1 MIPNP
6 VKPFYR
12 FCIIEVINFKI
23 LINAALIG
31 GSINWFGTGDVFATP
46 MGFVIPFLVQI
57 FSRASVGYKNRYQAL
72 LSMLPLEREDPAFIM
87 DHSGNVVLSGG
98 KSKEFF
104 AEHQITN
111 ISQFLG
117 KRAVGE
123 IIAQF
128 ESESKQKKLEY
139 YVAKNQKWYE
149 VAVKQVKYSK
159 GGDAILV
166 WLEDTSA
173 IKRLHERILSISS
186 YSDQVVRQLED
197 FTQKSDIY
205 QKLAPF
211 ILGMGYQVT
220 FIAVENQEHLWV
232 GQASRSDQGQLI
244 HSDFITLPHDSNA
257 PILLSRKQRRLV
269 EAHNIGYDNQ
279 EEFEKEYPFDQ
290 RIKDFIGQPIHSF
303 LNFHEGECSII
314 AFNKSNPESVED
326 ELFLHSLVST
336 SKSLLFLANLAI
348 RNEEQFLQ
356 KVTGLCSAAEFSD
369 EITGKHILRVNKY
382 SELIAQYLGL
392 NKKFVHCIS
401 QVAALHDIGKVAI
414 PELIKFTGKYSDDQ
428 REQMQMH
435 TIYGAQVIGNMIAFS
450 SDRDEKLEMAYN
462 IALHHH
468 QYWNGT
474 GYPKIKSPVGEVLAT
489 SKDFH
494 FYQSM
499 APLQGA
505 EIPIEA
511 LITGLADSY
520 DALRSPRQYKE
531 EFTHEKTVAILS
543 LDDRTGVTGAD
554 RFGPQVW
561 SAFEQLAPKMA
572 EIYKE
577 MYS

>member
-1 MIPNP
+1 MIQNP

-12 FCIIEVINFKI
+12 FCICEVINVKI

-46 MGFVIPFLVQI
+46 MGFVIPFLVQVL
-57 FSRASVGYKNRYQAL
+57 SRASVGYKNRYQAL
-72 LSMLPLEREDPAFIM
+72 LSMLPLERKDPAFIM

-104 AEHQITN
+104 EAQSITN
-111 ISQFLG
+111 IGQLLG
-117 KRAVGE
+117 EKAVGE
-123 IIAQF
+123 IIDHF
-128 ESESKQKKLEY
+128 ETDQKQKKLEY
-139 YVAKNQKWYE
+139 YVAASHTWYE
-149 VAVKQVKYSK
+149 VAVKQVTYTK

-166 WLEDTSA
+166 WLEDISP
-173 IKRLHERILSISS
+173 IKRLHERIIAISS
-186 YSDQVVRQLED
+186 HSDQVVRQLED

-220 FIAVENQEHLWV
+220 FIAIENQEGFWV
-232 GQASRSDQGQLI
+232 GQATKEVDGQLV
-244 HSDFITLPHDSNA
+244 HSDFIPLAKDSNA
-257 PILLSRKQRRLV
+257 PILLSRKQHRLM
-269 EAHNIGYDNQ
+269 EANNLSYPNQ
-279 EEFEKEYPFDQ
+279 EEFEKDYPFDM

-314 AFNKSNPESVED
+314 AFNKSNPESFED

-382 SELIAQYLGL
+382 SELIAGHLKL
-392 NKKFVHCIS
+392 SKSFTHSIS

-414 PELIKFTGKYSDDQ
+414 PELIKFTGKYSQEQ

-435 TIYGAQVIGNMIAFS
+435 TIYGAQVIQNMIAFS

-468 QYWNGT
+468 QSWNGT
-474 GYPKIKSPVGEVLAT
+474 GYPKIKGPLGEVIAT
-489 SKDFH
+489 SKDLE
-494 FYQSM
+494 FYQTM
-499 APLQGA
+499 EPLKGE

-520 DALRSPRQYKE
+520 DALRSPRQYKP

-554 RFGPQVW
+554 RFGPVVW
-561 SAFEQLAPKMA
+561 AAFEDLALEMSAIYAKMN
-572 EIYKE
+572 
-577 MYS
+577 S